1 MKLNRRCWFAMVATI
16 WPAALLL
23 SGCAGLGGPPSIK
36 LSESELNARVQRI
49 FPLQRRL
56 LEVFE
61 ASVSAPR
68 LRLLPERNRLA
79 VVLDI
84 ALRDRVLGGNWQGR
98 LDFDAALR
106 WDAADQSVRLD
117 QVRVQD
123 FVLAPGSSGPRTTV
137 ERLGL
142 LLAERALEGLSLYR
156 LPPERAA
163 ELQRRGLAPGAI
175 AVTERGV
182 EITFVPIEH

>member
-1 MKLNRRCWFAMVATI
+1 MKLNRRRWLVMLATVG
-16 WPAALLL
+16 PASLLL
-23 SGCAGLGGPPSIK
+23 PGCAGLGGPTRIK
-36 LSESELNARVQRI
+36 LSESELNARVQRL

-56 LEVFE
+56 LEVVE
-61 ASVSAPR
+61 ASV
-68 LRLLPERNRLA
+68 
-79 VVLDI
+79 
-84 ALRDRVLGGNWQGR
+84 WQGR

-142 LLAERALEGLSLYR
+142 LLAERALEGLSRYR

-182 EITFVPIEH
+182 EITFVPIGR